1 MTKSQN
7 KFFSIE
13 KNDID
18 DKYEKVKNR
27 RPTPLADSKSSYLSM
42 SAKERV
48 NVYSSD
54 PKVPH
59 FASENP
65 SCPSQFSEKADSHA
79 FTEIDDDVDTN
90 LNSILQSIKKQNE
103 NLRSRIQSK
112 TSQNANLTAT
122 MDFDNKSRI
131 LGVPLDEF
139 QTPDVSKFKTKTVN
153 SQILSPDR
161 PKKLSQTERKDFLG
175 DS

>member
-18 DKYEKVKNR
+18 DKYDKVKNR
-27 RPTPLADSKSSYLSM
+27 RPTPVAPHEKPTPLADSKSSYLSM

-48 NVYSSD
+48 NVYSSE

-90 LNSILQSIKKQNE
+90 LKSILQSIKKQNE
-103 NLRSRIQSK
+103 NLM
-112 TSQNANLTAT
+112 NLSSSTY
-122 MDFDNKSRI
+122 
-131 LGVPLDEF
+131 
-139 QTPDVSKFKTKTVN
+139 
-153 SQILSPDR
+153 
-161 PKKLSQTERKDFLG
+161 ERKERNT
-175 DS
+175 